1 MNMQEISVQQ
11 LKQMQ
16 DEGTPFVLIDVREPY
31 EAEICTL
38 HGKLIPMGAVLNH
51 LDEIPKSGTVIM
63 HCRSG
68 GRSGTVIHVLSSEY
82 GYTNLINLTG
92 GILAWA
98 RDIDPSMPTY

>member
-1 MNMQEISVQQ
+1 MQEISVQQ

-16 DEGTPFVLIDVREPY
+16 DEGTPFTLIDVREPY

-38 HGKLIPMGAVLNH
+38 HGKLIPMGDVLNQ
-51 LDEIPKSGTVIM
+51 LDQIPKTGIVIM

-68 GRSGTVIHVLSSEY
+68 GRSGTVIHVLSAEY
-82 GYTNLINLTG
+82 GYNNLFNLTG

-98 RDIDPSMPTY
+98 KEIDPQMSTY